1 MPTLGEVIKAYR
13 EEHGM
18 SMDDFSKASGIS
30 KAYISVLEKN
40 KRPGSGLP
48 VQPSVKCVLQAA
60 KAMDVDGVALMFAI
74 SKDELEDDTRNLS
87 FVAEDDRSIVEHA
100 LKNNKTEKRT
110 KPNRIK
116 VYGSVPAGIPIEAVE
131 DIVDWEDVPQEWIDR
146 GDKYIGLKIKGD
158 SMYPKYIED
167 DTVIVKLQ
175 PDCESGQ
182 DAIVYVNGYDATLKR
197 VIKQQDG
204 IMLQPLNSE
213 YTPRFYSY
221 APEEPEIRILGIVVE
236 IRRKV

>member
-1 MPTLGEVIKAYR
+1 MSKGKRIKELREKYEMTQEQLAQKLETTKQTIFKYENGIVTNIPSDKIEKMASIFRVSPSYILGW
-13 EEHGM
+13 
-18 SMDDFSKASGIS
+18 
-30 KAYISVLEKN
+30 
-40 KRPGSGLP
+40 
-48 VQPSVKCVLQAA
+48 
-60 KAMDVDGVALMFAI
+60 
-74 SKDELEDDTRNLS
+74 DDTIM
-87 FVAEDDRSIVEHA
+87 D
-100 LKNNKTEKRT
+100 

-131 DIVDWEDVPQEWIDR
+131 DIVDWEDVPQEWIDK
-146 GDKYIGLKIKGD
+146 GGSYIGLKVKGD

-204 IMLQPLNSE
+204 IMLQPIN
-213 YTPRFYSY
+213 
-221 APEEPEIRILGIVVE
+221 PEFEPKKYDYNDEVNPVSIVGIVVE
-236 IRRKV
+236 IRRKI